1 MGGFQSG
8 PCAIAWAAVL
18 TSSSLGFLRPSAI
31 DVVNQSTL
39 HICKTVNR
47 TGRPIH
53 LTLFMKKFLSL
64 LLGLFISI
72 SAFAWEYTAQCKM
85 NDGVSYV
92 VASQDANSNIVE
104 VRGYGRAANSTV
116 VITAVPQS
124 NPSGT
129 PYTYTV
135 TLRDGYGKTTINSSW
150 KIIKVENIVCN

>member
-1 MGGFQSG
+1 
-8 PCAIAWAAVL
+8 
-18 TSSSLGFLRPSAI
+18 
-31 DVVNQSTL
+31 
-39 HICKTVNR
+39 
-47 TGRPIH
+47 
-53 LTLFMKKFLSL
+53 
-64 LLGLFISI
+64 
-72 SAFAWEYTAQCKM
+72 M